1 LTESPSG
8 FRAATLAACL
18 SLAAGLIHLVAA
30 PEHLQ
35 EWWGYGYFFLAAG
48 IGQVL
53 YGQFLFRHV
62 HRGRAFYA
70 SGLLGTLAIIG
81 LYVVTRT
88 VGIPFFGP
96 DAGEREA
103 VSALDVGSKIVELAL
118 IVVLGWLT
126 VSQASMEGETSSSPA
141 SAPAVIP
148 LDALPFGSPV
158 AAKRTRFSRRAALLA
173 LSGGAGLAGI
183 WAITSV
189 RSGFGHL
196 IGTPLAATEGSI
208 SPAVTPVAGGTVHEY
223 QLTAGVTKWQLSE
236 QQPVDAWTYNG
247 QLPGPEIRAK
257 VGDVV
262 RVNF

>member
-53 YGQFLFRHV
+53 YGQFLFRQV

-96 DAGEREA
+96 DAAEREA

-126 VSQASMEGETSSSPA
+126 LSEAAIEAETSSSPA
-141 SAPAVIP
+141 PAPAVIP

-158 AAKRTRFSRRAALLA
+158 AHTKTRFSRRAALLA
-173 LSGGAGLAGI
+173 LGGGAGLAGI

-196 IGTPLAATEGSI
+196 TPLAAAEGSV
-208 SPAVTPVAGGTVHEY
+208 SSSVTPVAGGTVHEY